1 MKKKN
6 QYQPRTCIF
15 LLCKTL
21 ECMCKNMKINID
33 IDMQVLEK
41 YIYKCESLQAI
52 HIACGCQCQFTT
64 DIVY

>member
-1 MKKKN
+1 
-6 QYQPRTCIF
+6 
-15 LLCKTL
+15 
-21 ECMCKNMKINID
+21 MCKNMKINID